1 GIAIFHFNVDD
12 KALEG
17 YEPKQ
22 ARVEGARDE
31 CRETSEKNTEQFKS
45 ADDAMKTRTTCPRR
59 RERRRGLLAVEL
71 SKGTRCDLDLATD
84 GVALPAA
91 KLSVLDPINGGIVK
105 YGMECCAKRSG
116 GGTRASWRLLELL

>member
-1 GIAIFHFNVDD
+1 
-12 KALEG
+12 
-17 YEPKQ
+17 
-22 ARVEGARDE
+22 
-31 CRETSEKNTEQFKS
+31 
-45 ADDAMKTRTTCPRR
+45 MKTRTVRVERRLLFSLNCVLCVGQTCPRR